1 MTEVQTSIAILTRH
15 AKMLRDEAAHKLNAV
30 SNAEAAAK
38 TARADATALEAAA
51 DAVEADIRRL
61 SVATPPTH
69 PRKR

>member
-1 MTEVQTSIAILTRH
+1 
-15 AKMLRDEAAHKLNAV
+15 MLRDEAAHKLNAV